1 MKAETALDA
10 AIKHCGGHLGDLVS
24 WQLRASEGV
33 SREALVRQADV
44 AGLDPNLLPKDPT
57 PDAAIRRAVK
67 SATRRTKGIRV
78 EKISDDPGAVVWAVS
93 HVEVSADAEV
103 GDSTAALTNRV
114 AFLRAAA
121 GDENPAGTIAADV
134 DDDPFVGLVRERFEH
149 YMSVLVREDLFLM
162 IQRCLR
168 RWHAVSLPALG
179 QYFVGPKQAEE
190 LRALRDTLRGV
201 GSHFAILPLP
211 SVPEAEETIGDA
223 AFLAFANEV
232 EKIQAEVTSWQS
244 AKMPRQD
251 TLSRRL
257 EALSDLRGRIDRA
270 RDMIGNSAEDLD
282 RATGELTQA
291 VKAMVS
297 GDKPPPP
304 PPEVKPPSKPK
315 VNDQVDG
322 DPKSWPVK
330 RLRRELK
337 ALGVA
342 SRGLNKV
349 ALISAYE
356 TAKIEA
362 IIPF

>member
-1 MKAETALDA
+1 
-10 AIKHCGGHLGDLVS
+10 
-24 WQLRASEGV
+24 
-33 SREALVRQADV
+33 V
-44 AGLDPNLLPKDPT
+44 AGLDPALLPKDPT

-67 SATRRTKGIRV
+67 SATRRTKGVRV
-78 EKISDDPGAVVWAVS
+78 EKIIDDAAALMWAVS
-93 HVEVSADAEV
+93 HVEVDQETKV
-103 GDSTAALTNRV
+103 GDATAALTNRV

-134 DDDPFVGLVRERFEH
+134 DDDPFVGLVRERYEH
-149 YMSVLVREDLFLM
+149 YLSVLVREDLFLM

-211 SVPEAEETIGDA
+211 KVPEAEETIGDSV
-223 AFLAFANEV
+223 FLALADEVAKIQDEV
-232 EKIQAEVTSWQS
+232 EAWQT
-244 AKMPRQD
+244 KTPRQD
-251 TLSRRL
+251 TLARRL
-257 EALSDLRGRIDRA
+257 EAINDLRERIERA
-270 RDMIGNSAEDLD
+270 RGIVGDSVTALD
-282 RATGELTQA
+282 ETTAGLTKA

-297 GDKPPPP
+297 GDRPP

-315 VNDQVDG
+315 VNDQADG

-330 RLRRELK
+330 RLRRECK

-356 TAKIEA
+356 TAKLEA
-362 IIPF
+362 SIPF